1 MNKTKGKKRKEHQA
15 HGFKFEDY
23 VIEEYGLIKEANYTA
38 EWDAYTNNGI
48 PVSIKT
54 SEIDSE
60 ICFGDI
66 FRQASI
72 EVNGFYLVI
81 GFWEGI
87 TSNIKDIYV
96 LPIKSKDWHKIFNE
110 EAIEHLRNMLDIAGN
125 GDYYNKEDKELWDNL
140 RDKCKEVWENNTLN
154 IMRPRFR
161 WVKPTKDYEDEDEG
175 KHRIQCAIRYNSFMD
190 NFINND
196 YFKKYRYDYNK
207 NSSYKYT
214 KVTETKTVEDT
225 KYGKKIT
232 ETKITETIEA
242 DKALQA
248 HFEWLEILKKK
259 AKQIGG
265 DLNEKKDKI

>member
-1 MNKTKGKKRKEHQA
+1 MNKTKGRKRKEYQT

-38 EWDAYTNNGI
+38 AWDAYTNNGI

-66 FRQASI
+66 FRQARM
-72 EVNGFYLVI
+72 EVKGFYLIV
-81 GFWEGI
+81 GFWEGT
-87 TSNIKDIYV
+87 TSNIKDIYI
-96 LPIKSKDWHKIFNE
+96 LPIKSKDWHKMFDE
-110 EAIEHLRNMLDIAGN
+110 EAIEHLENMLDTAGN

-140 RDKCKEVWENNTLN
+140 RDKCKKIWKNNTLN

-161 WVKPTKDYEDEDEG
+161 WVKPAKDYENEEEG
-175 KHRIQCAIRYNSFMD
+175 KHRIQCSIRYNSFMD

-196 YFKKYRYDYNK
+196 YFKKYRHDYNE
-207 NSSYKYT
+207 NSSYEYTKYT
-214 KVTETKTVEDT
+214 KVIETKTVEDT

-232 ETKITETIEA
+232 ETKIIETIEA

-248 HFEWLEILKKK
+248 HLRMMEILKKK
-259 AKQIGG
+259 GEV
-265 DLNEKKDKI
+265 NRRRSE

>member
-1 MNKTKGKKRKEHQA
+1 MNKTKGKKRKEYQA

-66 FRQASI
+66 FRQARI

-96 LPIKSKDWHKIFNE
+96 LPIKSKDWHKMFNE
-110 EAIEHLRNMLDIAGN
+110 EAIEHLRNMLNIAGN

-161 WVKPTKDYEDEDEG
+161 WVKPAKDYENEEEG
-175 KHRIQCAIRYNSFMD
+175 KHRIQCSIRYNSFMD

-214 KVTETKTVEDT
+214 KVTETKTIEDT

-232 ETKITETIEA
+232 ETKITEIIEA

-248 HFEWLEILKKK
+248 HLRMMEILKKK
-259 AKQIGG
+259 GEVNRRRSK
-265 DLNEKKDKI
+265 